1 MSALL
6 LKDYYVIF
14 RQMKIFLLLILV
26 FSCIP
31 GTFYSTFAVV
41 YASMLPY
48 TALAYD
54 ERSRWDQMAA
64 MMPYSARD
72 VVLSKYLFGWIAV
85 AVSAAATFV
94 LQTIL
99 SVIWLSDVEG
109 PSIPVILLS
118 VCVAV
123 CILDIT
129 LPMMFRFGVEKGR
142 LAMFLIIFLVC
153 ASAGGIATIEQSSLD
168 GGFYLSLSL
177 VPAAIAAV
185 VLSVV
190 SIPLAIRF
198 LRPPEPVSGMEDT
211 PKTLRRAGPGGPG
224 RVAGPVRGGPPKPKG
239 AEMKNS
245 HTCPKCGSRDIV
257 RIPDHPS
264 RYASGSNIL
273 HHPVHPA
280 GQGPGDPLRLLRLRV
295 CGELGGVPHGAGPD
309 PPDLRGSM
317 TLPKAGRGVSA
328 PGLCRN
334 PQKTS
339 WNRPADSAG
348 FAI

>member
-1 MSALL
+1 MRKDAAEGSKLYYAQVRSLKKLKFEKFCNMVAVRSSAFVGDVKL
-6 LKDYYVIF
+6 VIDGILSVMEERLEEGDVIQLGRLGNF
-14 RQMKIFLLLILV
+14 RMVAGSKGV

-185 VLSVV
+185 VLTVV

-198 LRPPEPVSGMEDT
+198 YG
-211 PKTLRRAGPGGPG
+211 RR
-224 RVAGPVRGGPPKPKG
+224 
-239 AEMKNS
+239 
-245 HTCPKCGSRDIV
+245 SR
-257 RIPDHPS
+257 
-264 RYASGSNIL
+264 
-273 HHPVHPA
+273 
-280 GQGPGDPLRLLRLRV
+280 
-295 CGELGGVPHGAGPD
+295 
-309 PPDLRGSM
+309 
-317 TLPKAGRGVSA
+317 
-328 PGLCRN
+328 
-334 PQKTS
+334 
-339 WNRPADSAG
+339 
-348 FAI
+348 

>member
-85 AVSAAATFV
+85 
-94 LQTIL
+94 
-99 SVIWLSDVEG
+99 VIWLSDVEG

-185 VLSVV
+185 VLTVV

-198 LRPPEPVSGMEDT
+198 YG
-211 PKTLRRAGPGGPG
+211 RR
-224 RVAGPVRGGPPKPKG
+224 
-239 AEMKNS
+239 
-245 HTCPKCGSRDIV
+245 SR
-257 RIPDHPS
+257 
-264 RYASGSNIL
+264 
-273 HHPVHPA
+273 
-280 GQGPGDPLRLLRLRV
+280 
-295 CGELGGVPHGAGPD
+295 
-309 PPDLRGSM
+309 
-317 TLPKAGRGVSA
+317 
-328 PGLCRN
+328 
-334 PQKTS
+334 
-339 WNRPADSAG
+339 
-348 FAI
+348 

>member
-109 PSIPVILLS
+109 
-118 VCVAV
+118 
-123 CILDIT
+123 
-129 LPMMFRFGVEKGR
+129 R

-185 VLSVV
+185 VLTVV

-198 LRPPEPVSGMEDT
+198 YG
-211 PKTLRRAGPGGPG
+211 RR
-224 RVAGPVRGGPPKPKG
+224 
-239 AEMKNS
+239 
-245 HTCPKCGSRDIV
+245 SR
-257 RIPDHPS
+257 
-264 RYASGSNIL
+264 
-273 HHPVHPA
+273 
-280 GQGPGDPLRLLRLRV
+280 
-295 CGELGGVPHGAGPD
+295 
-309 PPDLRGSM
+309 
-317 TLPKAGRGVSA
+317 
-328 PGLCRN
+328 
-334 PQKTS
+334 
-339 WNRPADSAG
+339 
-348 FAI
+348 

>member
-1 MSALL
+1 MTALL

-123 CILDIT
+123 CVAVCILDIT

-142 LAMFLIIFLVC
+142 LVMFLIIFLVC
-153 ASAGGIATIEQSSLD
+153 ASAGGIATIEQS
-168 GGFYLSLSL
+168 GGPDVGFQTWAPL
-177 VPAAIAAV
+177 VVAV
-185 VLSVV
+185 VLTAV
-190 SIPLAIRF
+190 SIPLSIRF
-198 LRPPEPVSGMEDT
+198 YS
-211 PKTLRRAGPGGPG
+211 RR
-224 RVAGPVRGGPPKPKG
+224 
-239 AEMKNS
+239 
-245 HTCPKCGSRDIV
+245 
-257 RIPDHPS
+257 
-264 RYASGSNIL
+264 
-273 HHPVHPA
+273 
-280 GQGPGDPLRLLRLRV
+280 
-295 CGELGGVPHGAGPD
+295 
-309 PPDLRGSM
+309 
-317 TLPKAGRGVSA
+317 
-328 PGLCRN
+328 
-334 PQKTS
+334 
-339 WNRPADSAG
+339 NR
-348 FAI
+348 

>member
-168 GGFYLSLSL
+168 GGFYLSLS
-177 VPAAIAAV
+177 
-185 VLSVV
+185 
-190 SIPLAIRF
+190 RF
-198 LRPPEPVSGMEDT
+198 PPPRRRGADRGVHPSRHPVLRPPEPVSGMEDT
-211 PKTLRRAGPGGPG
+211 PKTLR
-224 RVAGPVRGGPPKPKG
+224 
-239 AEMKNS
+239 
-245 HTCPKCGSRDIV
+245 
-257 RIPDHPS
+257 
-264 RYASGSNIL
+264 
-273 HHPVHPA
+273 PA
-280 GQGPGDPLRLLRLRV
+280 P
-295 CGELGGVPHGAGPD
+295 A
-309 PPDLRGSM
+309 
-317 TLPKAGRGVSA
+317 
-328 PGLCRN
+328 
-334 PQKTS
+334 
-339 WNRPADSAG
+339 PADLAALLALCG
-348 FAI
+348 AALLNRKEPK

>member
-54 ERSRWDQMAA
+54 ERSRWL
-64 MMPYSARD
+64 PWYTRERRD
-72 VVLSKYLFGWIAV
+72 S
-85 AVSAAATFV
+85 VSAAATFV

-185 VLSVV
+185 VLTVV

-198 LRPPEPVSGMEDT
+198 YG
-211 PKTLRRAGPGGPG
+211 RR
-224 RVAGPVRGGPPKPKG
+224 
-239 AEMKNS
+239 
-245 HTCPKCGSRDIV
+245 SR
-257 RIPDHPS
+257 
-264 RYASGSNIL
+264 
-273 HHPVHPA
+273 
-280 GQGPGDPLRLLRLRV
+280 
-295 CGELGGVPHGAGPD
+295 
-309 PPDLRGSM
+309 
-317 TLPKAGRGVSA
+317 
-328 PGLCRN
+328 
-334 PQKTS
+334 
-339 WNRPADSAG
+339 
-348 FAI
+348 

>member
-94 LQTIL
+94 L

-185 VLSVV
+185 VLTVV

-198 LRPPEPVSGMEDT
+198 YG
-211 PKTLRRAGPGGPG
+211 RR
-224 RVAGPVRGGPPKPKG
+224 
-239 AEMKNS
+239 
-245 HTCPKCGSRDIV
+245 SR
-257 RIPDHPS
+257 
-264 RYASGSNIL
+264 
-273 HHPVHPA
+273 
-280 GQGPGDPLRLLRLRV
+280 
-295 CGELGGVPHGAGPD
+295 
-309 PPDLRGSM
+309 
-317 TLPKAGRGVSA
+317 
-328 PGLCRN
+328 
-334 PQKTS
+334 
-339 WNRPADSAG
+339 
-348 FAI
+348 

>member
-72 VVLSKYLFGWIAV
+72 AV

-185 VLSVV
+185 VLTVV

-198 LRPPEPVSGMEDT
+198 YG
-211 PKTLRRAGPGGPG
+211 RR
-224 RVAGPVRGGPPKPKG
+224 
-239 AEMKNS
+239 
-245 HTCPKCGSRDIV
+245 SR
-257 RIPDHPS
+257 
-264 RYASGSNIL
+264 
-273 HHPVHPA
+273 
-280 GQGPGDPLRLLRLRV
+280 
-295 CGELGGVPHGAGPD
+295 
-309 PPDLRGSM
+309 
-317 TLPKAGRGVSA
+317 
-328 PGLCRN
+328 
-334 PQKTS
+334 
-339 WNRPADSAG
+339 
-348 FAI
+348 

>member
-129 LPMMFRFGVEKGR
+129 LPLMFRFGVEKGR
-142 LAMFLIIFLVC
+142 LVMFLIMFLC
-153 ASAGGIATIEQSSLD
+153 AKCARNKLNTAFTRLQ
-168 GGFYLSLSL
+168 
-177 VPAAIAAV
+177 
-185 VLSVV
+185 VLSAAFMATSHGMNDAQKTMGVITLALFIFNEIETIAV
-190 SIPLAIRF
+190 PLWVKCLCATFMALGTAMGGWKIVKTMGHKIF
-198 LRPPEPVSGMEDT
+198 KLEPVHGFASETSAALVISGASLLGAPIST
-211 PKTLRRAGPGGPG
+211 THTITACIFGVGSTKRLTAVRWG
-224 RVAGPVRGGPPKPKG
+224 VAGHLIIAWVL
-239 AEMKNS
+239 
-245 HTCPKCGSRDIV
+245 T
-257 RIPDHPS
+257 IP
-264 RYASGSNIL
+264 ASG
-273 HHPVHPA
+273 
-280 GQGPGDPLRLLRLRV
+280 LLAACSFFLLNAV
-295 CGELGGVPHGAGPD
+295 
-309 PPDLRGSM
+309 
-317 TLPKAGRGVSA
+317 
-328 PGLCRN
+328 
-334 PQKTS
+334 
-339 WNRPADSAG
+339 G
-348 FAI
+348 FA